1 MDGSVKGRNSASVA
15 ILQSD
20 QGPLGWFSRIN
31 EDRTP
36 LQAELEAI
44 SLAAS
49 SAKDKGLANLVSDCK
64 IAVDVIIL
72 QKPPTGL
79 DSLVFLFLCSEFSF
93 EVREFSD
100 FLDQ

>member
-1 MDGSVKGRNSASVA
+1 MA

-49 SAKDKGLANLVSDCK
+49 SAKDKGLANLVIVSDCK